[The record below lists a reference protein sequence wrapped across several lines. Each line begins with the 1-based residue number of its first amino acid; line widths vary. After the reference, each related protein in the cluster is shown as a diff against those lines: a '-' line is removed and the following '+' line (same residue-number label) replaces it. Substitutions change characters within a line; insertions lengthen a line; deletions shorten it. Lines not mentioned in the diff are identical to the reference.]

1 MAAGAH
7 AFVCKP
13 DIETLIKTIH
23 DFLSSASAQRQPP
36 RNSNLRSEISD
47 LRSKICG
54 TAQMKK
60 MRFEFYSDAIA
71 AEPKLSVDGT
81 VDNAI
86 HFSHW
91 KGNETPASVKA
102 DTSTE
107 IALNVAAAANRDQLT
122 QGIDLVTN
130 NHFDTDG
137 VLSVWSMLNGE
148 RALELREKLISAA
161 EAGDFCELSTT
172 DGVRASI
179 VIQGSDSPMISRGR
193 HWRGSWGQD
202 ITDEARAYELVLPH
216 VERVI
221 SDTNA
226 FEELWR
232 ESWARIEAALDSFA
246 KGESRV
252 EEDTNARLSVVTLAP
267 EVFGD
272 IGFDPNHHSA
282 PFTAISHHA
291 RGELFLIAT
300 PLGDGWAYRID
311 YPYYSW
317 AETVVRPGIARRDF
331 SSLVRQFNDLDQ
343 STTGRWQI
351 DDSELASAIKFRDNG
366 GKLAASKLTPDAVAS
381 HLRDAVSERGAA
393 EAQHACQHS

>member
-1 MAAGAH
+1 
-7 AFVCKP
+7 
-13 DIETLIKTIH
+13 
-23 DFLSSASAQRQPP
+23 
-36 RNSNLRSEISD
+36 
-47 LRSKICG
+47 
-54 TAQMKK
+54 
-60 MRFEFYSDAIA
+60 MRFEFYRGAIA

-107 IALNVAAAANRDQLT
+107 IALNVVAAANRDQLT

-148 RALELREKLISAA
+148 RALEWREKLIAAA

-179 VIQGSDSPMISRGR
+179 VIQGSDSPTDKS
-193 HWRGSWGQD
+193 GSPLARQLAGED
-202 ITDEARAYELVLPH
+202 ITDEARAYDLVLPH

-221 SDTNA
+221 TDPDA

-232 ESWARIEAALDSFA
+232 ESWRRIEAALNSFA

-252 EEDTNARLSVVTLAP
+252 DEDSNARLSVVTLAP
-267 EVFGD
+267 EVFGAN
-272 IGFDPNHHSA
+272 GFDPYHHSA

-300 PLGDGWAYRID
+300 PLGDNWAYRID

-317 AETVVRPGIARRDF
+317 AETVVRPAVARRNF
-331 SSLVRQFNDLDQ
+331 SSLVCQFNELDQ
-343 STTGRWQI
+343 STAGRWQI
-351 DDSELASAIKFRDNG
+351 DESELASAIKFRDDG
-366 GKLAASKLTPDAVAS
+366 GKLAASKLTPDTVAS
-381 HLRDAVSERGAA
+381 HLRGIVSERPAA
-393 EAQHACQHS
+393 EAQHA